1 MMGTIASM
9 AIGLTPQPQTRG
21 GQGSG
26 RADGAQPAGLCSRWL
41 VYGRRPDV
49 RTSAS
54 PGCKRPRLSQL
65 VAAVL
70 AVPVII
76 MLFSEFAT
84 ASGHIE
90 VREEVEFEGTFSD
103 DETSIHEY
111 NIEFLVQQGFE
122 LGCGDN
128 RFCPSSAVTRA
139 QMLDLIYQT
148 AIHLYGSLPYGL
160 EPLQDAAE
168 HATRADAAEMLVAV
182 FGHLLVSQDSK
193 GIFADMDDMPEA
205 ITRAVEYLYGTGV
218 VQGCAT
224 DPLRFCPSKKI
235 TRAQMASFLARV
247 IQADNPTVGLVLN
260 EPDSAKGY
268 ALFSQLDY
276 TQVYLVD
283 DLGRKVHVWTLDS
296 GCFLPKLL
304 ENGNLMCLIDKRSS
318 SSKVAEISH
327 SGNTVWEYTFP
338 GMHHDFIK
346 LPNGN
351 ILLLLSYFIWR
362 DEAIAAGANPDCV
375 PTDGIRTDYLFEI
388 KPTGAHSGKVVW
400 EWHVWDHL
408 IQDLYPDKSNYGVV
422 AEHPERIDINF
433 VICSSPLRGT
443 WRDWTHINALDF
455 NPISN
460 QIMLSARNF
469 SELWVID
476 HSTTTEQAA
485 GSRGDLLYR
494 WGNPGAYR
502 AGQAE
507 DQEFF
512 WQHHAHWISSGLS
525 GHGNILV
532 FNNGTNGRGFSSVD
546 EIIPPPSLAEDS
558 DWRLDPGSAAEP
570 AKPIWTYTAENPTEF
585 FAPFKS
591 AAQRISNG
599 NTFITVSYLGTIFQ
613 VTSDKR
619 IVWKYVS
626 PVTEGGIIFQGEKT
640 STDFNYNGIY
650 RATWYP
656 HDYPGLQGLNLTPE
670 GPIELYR

>member
-9 AIGLTPQPQTRG
+9 AVGLTFQHQTRG
-21 GQGSG
+21 CQGSS
-26 RADGAQPAGLCSRWL
+26 RADGTQPAGFCPRRLA
-41 VYGRRPDV
+41 YGRRQDMQS
-49 RTSAS
+49 SAT
-54 PGCKRPRLSQL
+54 PGYKRPRLSQL

-70 AVPVII
+70 TVPAII
-76 MLFSEFAT
+76 MLLSEFAT

-90 VREEVEFEGTFSD
+90 GREEIEFEGTFSD
-103 DETSIHEY
+103 DENSIHEY
-111 NIEFLVQQGFE
+111 NIEFLVQQGLQ

-139 QMLDLIYQT
+139 QMLDFIYQT
-148 AIHLYGSLPYGL
+148 AIHLYGTLPYEEL
-160 EPLQDAAE
+160 KSLQDAAE
-168 HATRADAAEMLVAV
+168 HATRSDAAEMLVAV
-182 FGHLLVSQDSK
+182 FEHLSVLQDPK

-205 ITRAVEYLYGTGV
+205 TTQAVEYLYGTGV

-224 DPLRFCPSKKI
+224 DPLRFCPSEKT

-247 IQADNPTVGLVLN
+247 IQADNPTVGLVLD

-268 ALFSQLDY
+268 ALFSQRDY
-276 TQVYLVD
+276 PQVYLVD
-283 DLGRKVHVWTLDS
+283 DLGRKVHVWTLDG

-304 ENGNLMCLIDKRSS
+304 ENGNLMCLYELSS
-318 SSKVAEISH
+318 RVAEISP

-351 ILLLLSYFIWR
+351 ILLLLRYFKSR
-362 DEAIAAGANPDCV
+362 DEAIAAGAKPDCV
-375 PTDGIRTDYLFEI
+375 PTDGIRTDYLLEI
-388 KPTGAHSGKVVW
+388 EPTGTHSGKVVW

-408 IQDLYPDKSNYGVV
+408 IQDLYPDKLNYGVI

-433 VICSSPLRGT
+433 IICSSPLRANAT
-443 WRDWTHINALDF
+443 WRDWTHINSLDF

-460 QIMLSARNF
+460 QIMLSVRNF

-485 GSRGDLLYR
+485 GSRGDLIYR
-494 WGNPGAYR
+494 WGNPEAYR
-502 AGQAE
+502 AGHAE
-507 DQEFF
+507 DREFF
-512 WQHHAHWISSGLS
+512 WQHHAHWIPSGLS

-532 FNNGTNGRGFSSVD
+532 FNNGANGRGYSSID

-570 AKPIWTYTAENPTEF
+570 AEPIWVYTAENPTEF
-585 FAPFKS
+585 YAAFKS
-591 AAQRISNG
+591 GAQRISNG
-599 NTFITVSYLGTIFQ
+599 NTFITVNYQGTIFQ
-613 VTSDKR
+613 VTPDKR

-626 PVTEGGIIFQGEKT
+626 PVTTEGIIFQGET
-640 STDFNYNGIY
+640 SFDYNGIY

-656 HDYPGLQGLNLTPE
+656 RDYPGLQGLNLTPA
-670 GPIELYR
+670 GPLELYR